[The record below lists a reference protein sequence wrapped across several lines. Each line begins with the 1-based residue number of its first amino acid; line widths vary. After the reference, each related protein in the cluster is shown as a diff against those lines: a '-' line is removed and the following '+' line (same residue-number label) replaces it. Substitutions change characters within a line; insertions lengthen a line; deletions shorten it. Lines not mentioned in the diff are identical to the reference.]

1 MSIPTLSPFAS
12 GLKTETAFD
21 VLALARG
28 LQAKG
33 KKVFELQ
40 IGDSPFN
47 TPSHAVEA
55 AIKAIRDGETH
66 YCPSTGIASFRET
79 IASFLSGE
87 MGITIGADEVV
98 VASGAK
104 VFETF
109 FCEAFLDHGDGVLV
123 FSPYFPTYPP
133 NIARR
138 GARMVTAPLRAER
151 SFRPDPADV
160 AKFLAEDPKPRAIF
174 LNSPHN
180 PTGGVAT
187 REDLEAIAKL
197 IAGKDIALLSDEPYN
212 HMVWE
217 GEHISP
223 LQIPSIRQ
231 QTVACYTFS
240 KSYSMSGWRL
250 GYAIAPPP
258 IASVISRM
266 INTTASCTP
275 PIVQAAG
282 QAALKHDKAERERQM
297 ALFGGKVRLLC
308 EKLKKVPGVTC
319 EVPKGT
325 FYVFP
330 GVHAICEKLKIT
342 SHGLALYLLE
352 GADDKVGLACLGGE
366 CFGEAGM
373 GFLRFSCAG
382 SDEVLSG
389 AVDFFADAI
398 TRTDRVAAFL
408 KARPEFQWK
417 GAK

>member
-1 MSIPTLSPFAS
+1 MSIPTLSPFAK

-21 VLALARG
+21 VLALAKA

-40 IGDSPFN
+40 IGDSPFA
-47 TPSHAVEA
+47 TPSEAVEA
-55 AIKAIRDGETH
+55 GVQAIHQGQTH
-66 YCPSTGIASFRET
+66 YCPSTGLVSFRET
-79 IASFLSGE
+79 IAGFLSE
-87 MGITIGADEVV
+87 ELAVPITTDEVV

-109 FCEAFLDHGDGVLV
+109 FCEAFLDQGDGVLV
-123 FSPYFPTYPP
+123 FSPFFPTYPP

-160 AKFLAEDPKPRAIF
+160 AHFLATDPKPRAIF

-197 IAGKDIALLSDEPYN
+197 ISGKDIALFSDEPYC

-217 GEHISP
+217 GEHVSP
-223 LQIPSIRQ
+223 LQIPSIRA

-250 GYAIAPPP
+250 GYAVAPAPV
-258 IASVISRM
+258 AGVLSRM
-266 INTTASCTP
+266 INTTSSCTP
-275 PIVQAAG
+275 PFVQAAG
-282 QAALKHDKAERERQM
+282 QAALKHSKAERERQM
-297 ALFGGKVRLLC
+297 GLFGGKVRMLC
-308 EKLKKVPGVTC
+308 EKLKTVPGVTC

-325 FYVFP
+325 FYAFP
-330 GVHAICEKLKIT
+330 GVQAICERLGIT

-352 GADDKVGLACLGGE
+352 GADEKVGLACLGGE
-366 CFGEAGM
+366 CFGDAGF

-398 TRTDRVAAFL
+398 TRTDRVQAFL

-417 GAK
+417 PK